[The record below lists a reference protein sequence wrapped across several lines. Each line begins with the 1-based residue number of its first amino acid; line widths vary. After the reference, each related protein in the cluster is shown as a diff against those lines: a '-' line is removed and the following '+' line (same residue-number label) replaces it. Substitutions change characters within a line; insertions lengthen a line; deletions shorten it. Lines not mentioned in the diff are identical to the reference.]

1 MAVNTVEELVD
12 AIFGAGVVVIGREHI
27 PGLVAANQGEPQD
40 QLLML
45 IAQGRALGVYFYLDQ
60 SVSALEAIIQLSHKL
75 GTLGLPKEYV
85 IQLLVNIAPTS
96 YAELKNM
103 RIGS

>member
-12 AIFGAGVVVIGREHI
+12 AIFGSGVVVIGREHI

-96 YAELKNM
+96 YAELKNL